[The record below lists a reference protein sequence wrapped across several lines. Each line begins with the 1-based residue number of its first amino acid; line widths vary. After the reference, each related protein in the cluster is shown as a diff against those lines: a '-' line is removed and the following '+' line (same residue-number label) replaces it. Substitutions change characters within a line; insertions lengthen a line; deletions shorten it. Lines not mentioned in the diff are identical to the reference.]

1 MVLWCHSGRPWQTKG
16 RSMEMVHTR
25 SHEYKRRPFLPWS
38 HAPGRWSM
46 HPMTGEQAE
55 QTISFGYCGHG
66 SEVQTTKC
74 RWRRCKHCKILYTI
88 FFDHVL
94 VLDVEPQQFPGRL
107 EDIAPLAQVLW
118 RNAVKTSKGEGGETL
133 RRPRESRWMALTI
146 QHVIRLQQQ
155 SKQVELELL
164 MRINQDMPFSTKKGT
179 KCLYIYIYIIYIH
192 MHAHTHI
199 YIHYIYIIYLH
210 YIFTLYIIY

>member
-1 MVLWCHSGRPWQTKG
+1 
-16 RSMEMVHTR
+16 
-25 SHEYKRRPFLPWS
+25 
-38 HAPGRWSM
+38 
-46 HPMTGEQAE
+46 
-55 QTISFGYCGHG
+55 
-66 SEVQTTKC
+66 
-74 RWRRCKHCKILYTI
+74 
-88 FFDHVL
+88 VL

-179 KCLYIYIYIIYIH
+179 KCLYIY
-192 MHAHTHI
+192 TL
-199 YIHYIYIIYLH
+199 YIYTYARTHTYIYTLYLH
-210 YIFTLYIIY
+210 YIFTLYIYIIYYILMLYIYIYRDNSMKMSLIDDITTVILQVSSSQNLEIPNDDGKRKLPSSVKDSTVSETIFLIIVGA